1 MDRKAEVVRK
11 TRETEVR
18 LKLDLDGKGETKV
31 ECEEQFLCH
40 MLETL
45 GRYANFDLTMS
56 AEGDDEHHLVEDVAI
71 VLGKTLRQCLGD
83 SPIERMASSLVPM
96 DDALVQVAVDII
108 ERPYAD
114 IDCPD
119 TLYTHF
125 FRSFAM
131 SSGITLHVMIIRG
144 SDEHHIIEATF
155 KALGKALRSA
165 VRPRG
170 SELSTKDRP
179 KVSGK

>member
-1 MDRKAEVVRK
+1 
-11 TRETEVR
+11 
-18 LKLDLDGKGETKV
+18 
-31 ECEEQFLCH
+31 
-40 MLETL
+40 
-45 GRYANFDLTMS
+45 
-56 AEGDDEHHLVEDVAI
+56 
-71 VLGKTLRQCLGD
+71 
-83 SPIERMASSLVPM
+83 
-96 DDALVQVAVDII
+96 
-108 ERPYAD
+108 

-131 SSGITLHVMIIRG
+131 SSGITLHVMVIRG
-144 SDEHHIIEATF
+144 SDEHHIIEAIF

-170 SELSTKDRP
+170 NELSTKDRP